1 MYTIDYSSLKV
12 KGSDSYDYWRRRLDA
27 GSLYN
32 MTLKDVL
39 VDAFDYPLV
48 HSKDIQYN
56 FDQDELVK
64 MFNVINKFSFSSALS
79 NIYLTCGPMSNIVLA
94 IQRNLLDAES
104 FMTKVDVKSCRRMF
118 SCNVSTGGIYDYVIA
133 VNQDAYQ
140 KVMFIDVVRDV
151 VHMMMHCYC
160 MIGMQNFTNSDVSL
174 HTTSFNEHEKHIISQ
189 LDDVEYDALS
199 FNVSYS
205 VSQLVD
211 NTAESVVDYSD
222 VNNIVVKNRH
232 SMQSTLIHFD

>member
-12 KGSDSYDYWRRRLDA
+12 KSSDSYDYWRRRLDA
-27 GSLYN
+27 GSSYD

-79 NIYLTCGPMSNIVLA
+79 NIYLACGTVSNMFLA
-94 IQRNLLDAES
+94 IQRNLLDAGS
-104 FMTKVDVKSCRRMF
+104 FMTKVDVNSCSRMF
-118 SCNVSTGGIYDYVIA
+118 SCNVSASGIYDYVIA
-133 VNQDAYQ
+133 VNQDVYQ
-140 KVMFIDVVRDV
+140 KVRFIDVVSDV

-160 MIGMQNFTNSDVSL
+160 MIGMQDFTNGDMSL
-174 HTTSFNEHEKHIISQ
+174 HTMSFNEHEKHIISQ

-199 FNVSYS
+199 FNASYS
-205 VSQLVD
+205 VSQLVN
-211 NTAESVVDYSD
+211 NTYESAVDYPY